1 MTAHDAHWDE
11 VEEAVEYLSAGETR
25 EAIELLQAVIANNP
39 ANELAHTY
47 LGNALFE
54 LERYE
59 EALPRFVRALELAPR
74 FVGAMIGAGQ
84 TLRFLGQHEKA
95 LRIARE
101 ALKVKSDD
109 PDALYLAGCVCFQ
122 RGEKHAAT
130 TYLDR
135 FLETG
140 PEIEVALE
148 VRGMLRV
155 LRGEVGPA
163 VDESA
168 FGEGDDD
175 A

>member
-1 MTAHDAHWDE
+1 VHWDE
-11 VEEAVEYLSAGETR
+11 VEEAVELLSVGDTGE
-25 EAIELLQAVIANNP
+25 AVELLEALIVTNP

-47 LGNALFE
+47 LGNAYFE
-54 LERYE
+54 QERFDD
-59 EALPRFVRALELAPR
+59 ALRCYVKALELAPR
-74 FVGAMIGAGQ
+74 FVGAMVGAGQ
-84 TLRFLGQHEKA
+84 ALRFLGQHDKA

-122 RGEKHAAT
+122 RGEKYAAS
-130 TYLDR
+130 TYLEK

-148 VRGMLRV
+148 VQGMLRV

-163 VDESA
+163 VDEDSN
-168 FGEGDDD
+168 EPRDS
-175 A
+175 